1 MRFAQGV
8 PAPANRLAARLQPL
22 TKNSP
27 TLVGPGR
34 ICLRSPPTAGALIQC
49 VNIMENIESGG
60 LLPRF
65 TLKWFSICFTLSIL
79 IAWILRQ
86 AVMESLWAQA
96 MIATL
101 LSIATLFAISAILF
115 LTIWIPSALA
125 NLGTRYEQRSAAT
138 PPNEDLEVRS

>member
-1 MRFAQGV
+1 
-8 PAPANRLAARLQPL
+8 
-22 TKNSP
+22 
-27 TLVGPGR
+27 
-34 ICLRSPPTAGALIQC
+34 
-49 VNIMENIESGG
+49 MENIESGG